1 MLFDI
6 NLHGKAPAYI
16 QIKNY
21 FKDMILKGMLLKGE
35 KLPSTRELAGII
47 KVSRNTIITAYEF
60 LEDEGLIYIR
70 KGQGAFVNHIHVTN
84 LQKWSLTWEDQI
96 ADYARNSEKLDIMK
110 HEILYKKGMISFKSI
125 SPDENLFNIEDFK
138 RAFLNRIALEGSKL
152 LNYGYA
158 IGYKPLIEYLMQYME
173 SKGINTSKKKILVTN
188 GFTEGMDIIL
198 ASITRPGDNVI
209 TENPTHNTVIKLM
222 RLHGLNII
230 GIDMDKDGM
239 KIDVLREKL
248 KENRVQLCYLIPSY
262 HNPTSIVTSSQKRV
276 EIYNILKEFKVPI
289 IEDGFNEELRYTG
302 SHIAPIA
309 ALQGEGN
316 SVVYVGS
323 FSKILFPGLRIG
335 WILADEKL
343 ISILESVKRSRN
355 IHTSFLDQAVL
366 YEYLKEGN
374 LERYIKSIRK
384 EYKNKYEFALKC
396 AEKYIAYSYIYGEGG
411 MHIFIKLKGIDAREV
426 LKECVYKNVI
436 FTPGDI
442 FYVDGGGKNTLRLG
456 ISRNSL
462 EEIENGFKIIG
473 DVINGLHKLPLHNN
487 GEIDYNEKRL

>member
-6 NLHGKAPAYI
+6 NLQGKSPAYI

-21 FKDMILKGMLLKGE
+21 FKDMILKGMLLKDE
-35 KLPSTRELAGII
+35 KLPSTRELADILN
-47 KVSRNTIITAYEF
+47 VSRNTIINSYEF
-60 LEDEGLIYIR
+60 LEDEGYIHIE
-70 KGQGAFVNHIHVTN
+70 KGRGAFVNHIHVHS
-84 LQKWSLTWEDQI
+84 LQKWSLRWKDQI
-96 ADYARNSEKLDIMK
+96 TEYAKESEKLDVIK
-110 HEILYKKGMISFKSI
+110 HEIVYEKGMISFKSI
-125 SPDENLFNIEDFK
+125 APDENLFNIEDLK
-138 RAFLNRIALEGSKL
+138 RAFLNRIALEGNKL
-152 LNYGYA
+152 INYGYA
-158 IGYKPLIEYLMQYME
+158 IGYKPLIEYLIQYME
-173 SKGINTSKKKILVTN
+173 SKGINTEKKSILVTN
-188 GFTEGMDIIL
+188 GFTEGMDIML

-222 RLHGLNII
+222 KLHGLNII

-239 KIDVLREKL
+239 KIDLLREKL
-248 KENRVQLCYLIPSY
+248 KKNKVKLCYLIPSY
-262 HNPTSIVTSSQKRV
+262 HNPTSIVTSSSKRE
-276 EIYNILKEFKVPI
+276 EIYNILKEFSVPI

-309 ALQGEGN
+309 ALQGQGN
-316 SVVYVGS
+316 SVVYIGS

-335 WILADEKL
+335 WILADDAL

-355 IHTSFLDQAVL
+355 IHTSSLDQAIL

-374 LERYIKSIRK
+374 LEKYIKSIRK
-384 EYKNKYEFALKC
+384 EYKKKYEFALNC
-396 AEKYIAYSYIYGEGG
+396 AKKNIPYSDIYGEGG
-411 MHIFIKLKGIDAREV
+411 MHIFIKLRGIDAREV

-462 EEIENGFKIIG
+462 EEIDKGFKIIG
-473 DVINGLHKLPLHNN
+473 DAITDLHKLPLHNN
-487 GEIDYNEKRL
+487 SKIDYN